1 MDVKAARRAVENDFV
16 TLKRTLSAELSI
28 IIVNWNGGALLRR
41 TVESVVASPPSIE
54 YEVVVVD
61 NASIDD
67 SLAQLRASEGV
78 APLIARG
85 RLRVFENADNL
96 GFGKANNGAFALTD
110 APLLFLLNPDTE
122 VTPGSI
128 DALVATVRSDKRIGM
143 AGPKLVNADGSLQV
157 SVWRN
162 PPAAWE
168 MLLTGFRLHRLL
180 PRRARG
186 ELLLADHWDYSRRRD
201 VGMLGGSA
209 MMVRREVIEE
219 VGGFDE
225 RFHMYGEDNE
235 WCLRITRAGWRL
247 VFEPE
252 AVVMHHGAASSM
264 KRWDS
269 LEKQRVQSVALL
281 DFLRY
286 SLSRR
291 RRVTYLSTA
300 CILLTLQKTARGLRG
315 RESRDVA
322 QTLRLYVADLKRA
335 LRGK

>member
-1 MDVKAARRAVENDFV
+1 M
-16 TLKRTLSAELSI
+16 SAELSI
-28 IIVNWNGGALLRR
+28 IIVNWNGGTLLRR

-61 NASIDD
+61 NASADD
-67 SLAQLRASEGV
+67 SLAQLRASEEV
-78 APLIARG
+78 APLIASG
-85 RLRVFENADNL
+85 RLRVVENKDNL
-96 GFGKANNGAFALTD
+96 GFGKANNAAFALTD
-110 APLLFLLNPDTE
+110 SPLLFLLNPDTE

-128 DALVATVRSDKRIGM
+128 DRLIATVRSDKRIGM

-168 MLLTGFRLHRLL
+168 MLLTGFRLHKLL

-186 ELLLADHWDYSRRRD
+186 ELLLADHWDYSRRRA

-209 MMVRREVIEE
+209 MLVRREVIAQ

-235 WCLRITRAGWRL
+235 WCLRITRAGWQL

-252 AVVMHHGAASSM
+252 AVVMHHGAASSV

-269 LEKQRVQSVALL
+269 LEKQRVQSEAMLN
-281 DFLRY
+281 FQRY
-286 SLSRR
+286 SLPRR
-291 RRVTYLSTA
+291 RRVANLATA
-300 CILLTLQKTARGLRG
+300 CFMLALQRGARRLRG
-315 RESRDVA
+315 RESCDVE
-322 QTLRLYVADLKRA
+322 QTLRLYAADLKRA
-335 LRGK
+335 LRGD